1 MSGAGSRRA
10 RIEGASEA
18 GLALAPIARISVS
31 SEVARLI
38 QDHLAARK
46 LRAGDKLPAE
56 RALSQSLGVSR
67 TSVRDALKRLEAL
80 GILEVRRGKGTF
92 VRTTQYP
99 ALEGPVVL
107 GPHVPRA
114 ELMRALEARTAVELA
129 IVELAATRA
138 SEADLDAITAHL
150 DKAAEEGEA
159 LRQRRSPDLRFEAL
173 IARAAANPY
182 LQRMQEYAHAAYAKV
197 WDRVGY
203 LPRPAEERMAQ
214 HRQILAALRARD
226 PLLARRAMTT
236 HLDIVQKIRPP
247 RGRRS

>member
-1 MSGAGSRRA
+1 MTGVGNRRVKADVA
-10 RIEGASEA
+10 REG
-18 GLALAPIARISVS
+18 GLALAPIARTSVS

-56 RALSQSLGVSR
+56 RNLSESLGVSR

-114 ELMRALEARTAVELA
+114 ELMRALEARVAVELA

-138 SEADLDAITAHL
+138 SEADIEAITAHL
-150 DKAAEEGEA
+150 HKAAEEGEA

-173 IARAAANPY
+173 IAKAAANPY

-203 LPRPAEERMAQ
+203 LPRPAEEREAQ

-226 PLLARRAMTT
+226 PERARRAMAA
-236 HLDIVQKIRPP
+236 HLDIAQKIRPP
-247 RGRRS
+247 RGRRI

>member
-1 MSGAGSRRA
+1 MTRAGARRA
-10 RIEGASEA
+10 RDDGAGES
-18 GLALAPIARISVS
+18 GLALAPIARTSVS

-56 RALSQSLGVSR
+56 RNLSESLGVSR

-99 ALEGPVVL
+99 ALEGAVVL

-114 ELMRALEARTAVELA
+114 ELMRALEA
-129 IVELAATRA
+129 
-138 SEADLDAITAHL
+138 
-150 DKAAEEGEA
+150 
-159 LRQRRSPDLRFEAL
+159 L
-173 IARAAANPY
+173 IAKASGNPY

-203 LPRPAEERMAQ
+203 LPRPAEEREAQ

-226 PLLARRAMTT
+226 PLRARRAMAA
-236 HLDIVQKIRPP
+236 HLDIAQKIRPP